1 MRALH
6 KGLLGKQS
14 RLNEGMHNS
23 EKTGRLVMYSVY
35 FLVAVSHFMLLLRS
49 NDEFHKDYEERSD
62 MFIYVHMTLALILD
76 VLAIKRIDVDE
87 SNHEE
92 IAHIKP
98 QSPSSRPF
106 SGRFGAS
113 GSSRVRKQFS
123 NFITGAED
131 VDNGE
136 KVDSRKTSLR
146 LSFFSHRRSESTVI
160 DNPVLSDDITNHEKQ
175 QQSSAAAD
183 QQQHGVTTIL
193 ETMTT

>member
-1 MRALH
+1 
-6 KGLLGKQS
+6 
-14 RLNEGMHNS
+14 
-23 EKTGRLVMYSVY
+23 MYSVY